1 MEVSDFPLGT
11 EAVPFNFLG
20 LIAYFPVNLGVRF
33 S

>member
-11 EAVPFNFLG
+11 EAVPFNVLV
-20 LIAYFPVNLGVRF
+20 LIAYFPLNFGVRF